1 MANYTSAS
9 DFESAVASQVSDGII
24 SATTEAAIQA
34 LLGDG
39 SVVATW
45 DGTSPSVTAGASAV
59 VLDGEA
65 LASSNTSNDIT
76 INLPDAAL
84 ATASVF
90 VLQSNGNDDGNV
102 NLTVDLP
109 TSAEETVLVTG
120 AGNDIITTY
129 NDNAVLIEGGAGN
142 DSVTTAGGND
152 TIVAGDGNDTVNT
165 GDGYDTVQLAGS
177 ASDYTFSVTD
187 GVLTATHSTTSTAT
201 TTSGDTT
208 TTTTTVTVD
217 STTTITNAEILTFGD
232 GSDSTVA
239 LVGTEAEAEVVR
251 LYETLFDRSADASG
265 ADYWLTQ
272 LDAGTSLDDIA
283 TYMMNSSEYTGSDL
297 SDAQFVEALY
307 ENSFGRAGDYEGVS
321 FWLNELSNGTT
332 RAEVVADFASSQEAQ
347 DASVDVMPV
356 LIVGTDS
363 SAS

>member
-1 MANYTSAS
+1 MALNYDSGTTSTTDLTAALDADTSIS
-9 DFESAVASQVSDGII
+9 DITKTAIESLITGSTVTVASWNGTDTSTSQTDPNVVIADIAGNAGDSVS
-24 SATTEAAIQA
+24 
-34 LLGDG
+34 L
-39 SVVATW
+39 
-45 DGTSPSVTAGASAV
+45 
-59 VLDGEA
+59 
-65 LASSNTSNDIT
+65 
-76 INLPDAAL
+76 NLPDAAVSSAKTWIFNSDADL
-84 ATASVF
+84 NLTLLTSADDPVI
-90 VLQSNGNDDGNV
+90 VGGNGND
-102 NLTVDLP
+102 T
-109 TSAEETVLVTG
+109 
-120 AGNDIITTY
+120 ITTLG
-129 NDNAVLIEGGAGN
+129 DGAMLVEGGAGN

-187 GVLTATHSTTSTAT
+187 GVLTATHSTTTTAT
-201 TTSGDTT
+201 ATAGDTT

-232 GSDSTVA
+232 DSDSTVA

-283 TYMMNSSEYTGSDL
+283 TYMMSSSEYTGSDL